1 MFPSPPK
8 KSLWNELQGSVKCCG
23 VDGPIDYNHSS
34 WARSYTHQLE
44 PAFVRVP
51 LSCCPPEE
59 AAFGLAHN
67 SCDIRANDEHLYH
80 QGCYE
85 AVHLWFQ
92 SSVDLLSVTGFC
104 VNTFVKMCFLCLL
117 RYEIRE
123 MIDKIR
129 VIKGENGKSS
139 GLGGGGGGGG
149 GGGHGRGSGGAGG
162 HMLPFQDL
170 EAYLPRP
177 SMQQDT
183 IYGSGSYRPNT
194 ITEKCHC
201 RIGLSA
207 AGTNLATSTFSG
219 SRMILST
226 STANL
231 SGCQSKKHS
240 LV

>member
-1 MFPSPPK
+1 M
-8 KSLWNELQGSVKCCG
+8 LWNDLQGSMKCCG

-34 WARSYTHQLE
+34 WAKSYTNQLE
-44 PAFVRVP
+44 PTFVRVP

-59 AAFGLAHN
+59 STFGLAHN

-80 QGCYE
+80 KGCYE
-85 AVHLWFQ
+85 ALYLWFQ

-123 MIDKIR
+123 MIDKIK

-139 GLGGGGGGGG
+139 SAAGGGGSI
-149 GGGHGRGSGGAGG
+149 SGAG

-183 IYGSGSYRPNT
+183 IYGSSYRANT
-194 ITEKCHC
+194 VTEKCHC
-201 RIGLSA
+201 RIGVGASG
-207 AGTNLATSTFSG
+207 GTNLATSTFSG